1 MTEPALNGHVCLN
14 NTAFSC
20 RFVEIYDHSVEIWTH
35 LLKKSLMGEFI
46 FCVMLWS
53 DISFME
59 WMYQYT
65 DDNIIQK
72 VDI

>member
-1 MTEPALNGHVCLN
+1 
-14 NTAFSC
+14 
-20 RFVEIYDHSVEIWTH
+20 
-35 LLKKSLMGEFI
+35 MGEFI